1 MEKVFFNYMSVLFIA
16 MLVMAM
22 GMSMRIV
29 YTRAVSWIVFKD

>member
-1 MEKVFFNYMSVLFIA
+1 MEKVLINYMSVLFIA

-29 YTRAVSWIVFKD
+29 YTRAVNWMVFKD